1 MGREQSW
8 SRRAGGRRVGD
19 LAAATGVTV
28 RTLHHYEQV
37 GVLVPSERT
46 EAGHRLYSDADV
58 RRLYRIM
65 ALRELGMSLTEV
77 RTTLD
82 DGAELGDV
90 LRAHLAHVDQAL
102 ARGAALRERLAGL
115 CARAEDGI
123 STDDLLL
130 TIEGMAMHERYFTKE
145 QLEVLAKRRDELGEE
160 AIRRSEQEWAELA
173 DALRGHMEA
182 GDDPASAPVQR
193 LAQRAGELVRTF
205 TGGDPEMYAS
215 LRRMRE
221 NEDAL
226 SASRGL
232 MDGDLVAYLERAIAA
247 LRVA

>member
-182 GDDPASAPVQR
+182 GDDPASASVQR